1 MDRKKLE
8 KAIAKKLTEIW
19 KLYHEVYPEGK
30 YLSMFFEDGFMNF
43 DNAWFD
49 EDKFY
54 KISHFE
60 KLEDTEDDL

>member
-1 MDRKKLE
+1 MDRKELE
-8 KAIAKKLTEIW
+8 EAIAQKLSEIW
-19 KLYHEVYPEGK
+19 ELYHEVYPEGK
-30 YLSMFFEDGFMNF
+30 YLSMFFKDGFMNF